1 MINNP
6 LHKNNNNFNAIGA
19 LFLRIAEMRKIK
31 IQINPSVWRGW
42 YKWWRRPALKA
53 PPVGLLL
60 LTLQPKGSAVIT
72 RGTYFS
78 SEYSL
83 PIAAITNYTNLVAAN
98 TFLFS
103 FDLYIRSLT
112 WVSLDYNQGDVR
124 TVLLLE
130 TLGEN
135 PFPFLVWLWEAAY
148 FLMVPSCIFKASEV
162 TASNL
167 SLWPLLPVWHTSTCT

>member
-103 FDLYIRSLT
+103 FDLYIRSVT
-112 WVSLDYNQGDVR
+112 WVSLDSRWCQDCVTFGDLR
-124 TVLLLE
+124 
-130 TLGEN
+130 GESIS
-135 PFPFLVWLWEAAY
+135 FPFLALRSRILSHGSLLHLQSQWSNSFKSLTLTLASGLAY
-148 FLMVPSCIFKASEV
+148 
-162 TASNL
+162 
-167 SLWPLLPVWHTSTCT
+167 